1 MVDFVSK
8 ELAPGELPSM
18 EIETVDGIPP
28 EVMDQLEKA
37 GLKGKVK
44 YIPSKEPKLKIHKQ
58 ETQTYGTGLT
68 KPKLV
73 SDRFYQI

>member
-1 MVDFVSK
+1 VTVVDFVSK

-18 EIETVDGIPP
+18 EIETVDGIPQ

-44 YIPSKEPKLKIHKQ
+44 YIPSGEPKLKIQKQ
-58 ETQTYGTGLT
+58 ETHTYGTGMVR
-68 KPKLV
+68 PKLV
-73 SDRFYQI
+73 RHNI